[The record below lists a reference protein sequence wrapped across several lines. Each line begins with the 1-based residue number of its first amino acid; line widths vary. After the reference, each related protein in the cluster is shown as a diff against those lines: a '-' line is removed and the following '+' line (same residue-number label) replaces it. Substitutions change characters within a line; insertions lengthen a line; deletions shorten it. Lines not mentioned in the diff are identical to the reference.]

1 MSDMPDPNSAF
12 KPGAELQFEKAEFV
26 SADPGLRCAGCQ
38 SQISDSYYDVS
49 GAVTCPTCAEH
60 RRFFQAK
67 PEGGGT
73 FLRAALFGFGA
84 AVLGSV
90 IYALVSLTGFQFSIV
105 AILVGILVGKA
116 IRHVTQGRSSR
127 RYQVLAVVLTYGAI
141 TTSYVPGIIADAIQK
156 EKAAAKSSQSPART
170 PAPEV
175 PRKPFSPVRFAGAL
189 AVLIGITFAIPFL
202 VLLSSP
208 ASGLINLVIIGIGLL
223 QAWRLTKPDQAPI
236 TGPFLVARQSTG

>member
-1 MSDMPDPNSAF
+1 MSDMHDPNNA
-12 KPGAELQFEKAEFV
+12 PPPAADLQFERAEFV
-26 SADPGLRCAGCQ
+26 SAQPDLRCTSCQ
-38 SQISDSYYDVS
+38 SHISDSYYHVS
-49 GAVTCPTCAEH
+49 GAVTCPACAEH
-60 RRFFQAK
+60 RRFFQAT

-141 TTSYVPGIIADAIQK
+141 TTSYVPGIIAEAIQK
-156 EKAAAKSSQSPART
+156 EKAAKSSQSPAPT
-170 PAPEV
+170 PAPAAAH
-175 PRKPFSPVRFAGAL
+175 KPFSLARFAGGL
-189 AVLIGITFAIPFL
+189 AVLIGITFALPFL

-208 ASGLINLVIIGIGLL
+208 ASGLINLVIIGIGLM

-236 TGPFLVARQSTG
+236 AGPFSVAQPSAG